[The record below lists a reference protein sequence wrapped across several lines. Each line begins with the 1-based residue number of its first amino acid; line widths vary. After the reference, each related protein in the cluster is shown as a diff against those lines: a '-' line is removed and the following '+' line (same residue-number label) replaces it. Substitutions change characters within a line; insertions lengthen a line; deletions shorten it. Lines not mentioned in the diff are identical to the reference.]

1 MFQRGLSMRSAAPLR
16 LLMVAGVVGAAAAS
30 ASADI
35 SDVVFRITATGQ
47 NGDDVWVARL
57 SDGGWNPDG
66 SWSWNLAAPVELR
79 SESGA
84 LLGTLT
90 QAGTHIIED
99 PQITLGFFVQAGNVP
114 ANFVIQSALLSFPT
128 MTNPDGRMSGSVTVT
143 DGGLDGA
150 TLTGNQAGGD
160 FLWGQYNGVVPT
172 GTTFA
177 TIIQGPLNAAPGLSD
192 SESENLPPGVGFMPI
207 AGNVSDMSLQWAFTL
222 SANDVASGT
231 GTYIIVPGPA
241 GAGVLG
247 LAGLAVL
254 RRRR

>member
-1 MFQRGLSMRSAAPLR
+1 MFQRGLSLRSAAPLR
-16 LLMVAGVVGAAAAS
+16 LLMVAGVAGALAAPAG
-30 ASADI
+30 ADI
-35 SDVVFRITATGQ
+35 SDIVFRITATGP
-47 NGDDVWVARL
+47 NGDDSWVARFG
-57 SDGGWNPDG
+57 DGGWNPDG

-79 SESGA
+79 SQSGE

-90 QAGTHIIED
+90 QAGTTIVED
-99 PQITLGFFVQAGNVP
+99 PQITLGFFVQAGAVP

-128 MTNPDGRMSGSVTVT
+128 LTNPDARIGGSVTVT

-160 FLWGQYNGVVPT
+160 FLLGQYNGPVPG

-177 TIIQGPLNAAPGLSD
+177 SVIQGPVVALPGLSE
-192 SESENLPPGVGFMPI
+192 SESENLPPGIGFVPI

-231 GTYIIVPGPA
+231 GTYIIIPGPA